1 MDGLRPLGKPDV
13 EVCVVRGE
21 GGAKIIVRA
30 RGSSDDLPLTPVG
43 YFAFLQMDGVRSVR
57 HIVSRV
63 DERFPGSGM
72 DSQTIHNLVGHLRE
86 ASLLVDD
93 PRAAV
98 ARDALARAG
107 LTGRERRDPVPE
119 SGPLRRRNE
128 EAAEAFDDGW
138 KALVGAEYNFA
149 VESFRR
155 ASSLAPTSVRV
166 AGAIEVL
173 DRISA
178 GERGEHLGI
187 ELSAR
192 PSLCAAARPAA
203 VICFRRAPANTSASA
218 AEGSLFPGKKPARIR
233 SAATFVDGRR
243 YTL

>member
-178 GERGEHLGI
+178 GERGEHLGTDPWI
-187 ELSAR
+187 GIDRVIGQAVALR
-192 PSLCAAARPAA
+192 RCPACGSDLFQA
-203 VICFRRAPANTSASA
+203 SSSEYECVGCRGLFVPGQKTS
-218 AEGSLFPGKKPARIR
+218 
-233 SAATFVDGRR
+233 
-243 YTL
+243 